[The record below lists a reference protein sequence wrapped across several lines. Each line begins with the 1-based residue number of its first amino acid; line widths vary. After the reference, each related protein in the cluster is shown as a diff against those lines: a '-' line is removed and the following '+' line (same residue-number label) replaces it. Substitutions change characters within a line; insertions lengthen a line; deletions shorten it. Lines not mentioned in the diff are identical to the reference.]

1 MKAQKGEALAKLE
14 NLQVRMEATKQQ
26 IGTKDKEISHL
37 NIRII
42 DLSNMLHRGDNLV
55 ANQKAT
61 ILRLES

>member
-1 MKAQKGEALAKLE
+1 
-14 NLQVRMEATKQQ
+14 MEATKQQ